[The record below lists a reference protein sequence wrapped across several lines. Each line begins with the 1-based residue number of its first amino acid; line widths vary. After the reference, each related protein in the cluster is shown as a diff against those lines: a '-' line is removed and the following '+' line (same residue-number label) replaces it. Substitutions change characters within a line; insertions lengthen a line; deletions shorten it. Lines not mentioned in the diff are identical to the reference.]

1 MCGFVGYF
9 SNKKINLSPAL
20 KSIAYRGPD
29 KKKIVYTK
37 DWSVAFNR
45 LSIIDTSTSAMQPF
59 TYKNVTV
66 FVNGEIYNYV
76 ELREKFKKYFTPKT
90 KSDIEIIPY
99 LYSKYGIKFLNMLNG
114 MFSMVIIDNKNNKKI
129 LIRDRFGKKP
139 LFYFLDKKD
148 IYFSSEVKALKKI
161 IKTEISKQNI
171 ISNIFCW
178 NLIQP
183 LTLYKK
189 VHSIQPGAFVELV
202 QRKKVKFRNW
212 YNPKF
217 KIKKLNLKNIKTNF
231 IRLIRKSVE
240 IRLRSDV
247 PVGVFLSGGLDSSII
262 LKIAKEKTKRK
273 IYAINAVIK
282 NKFESEGNL
291 TDTVVPKKF
300 CKDLKQKLHQVNID
314 YEYFNKN
321 FIKIVNNSDDLFLDS
336 GPLVHYALAE
346 KAKKIGVKVILTGGG
361 GDEIFGGYY
370 WQARLKSV
378 NKFILK
384 RALRENSFSKI
395 SYFFYKILPYSKN
408 KIINKIKNANYLL
421 INPKIWHAMSHG
433 NIFQKFIGKENL
445 YIFKYLENISN
456 KYFNRALKSNPNDVY
471 NAINYANIF
480 TVLSRQNYTSDHG
493 AMMHSI
499 ENRSPFLDKDLVE
512 FMMSLPD
519 SIKWK
524 ANRKFLLSELLKD
537 ELPSYITRAKKS
549 GPSVNL
555 KYLFNSAKLRK
566 KINQFILKNS
576 FLIQKL
582 LSKRLS
588 ILINKD
594 ISILYAN
601 KCIPLFA
608 IISFLIW
615 AKINYEKS
623 ISNVNLTFE
632 KLINSNA

>member
-9 SNKKINLSPAL
+9 SKKKINLSSAL

-29 KKKIVYTK
+29 KKKIVYNK

-59 TYKNVTV
+59 TYKNITV

-76 ELREKFKKYFTPKT
+76 ELCKKFKNYFTPKS

-114 MFSMVIIDNKNNKKI
+114 MFSMIIIDKKNNKKI

-139 LFYFLDKKD
+139 LFYFLDKQD

-178 NLIQP
+178 YLIQP

-189 VHSIQPGAFVELV
+189 IQSIQPGSFVELT
-202 QRKKVKFRNW
+202 QGKKIKFRNW

-217 KIKKLNLKNIKTNF
+217 KIKKLNFKNIKTNF
-231 IRLIRKSVE
+231 KRLIRKSIE

-282 NKFESEGNL
+282 NKFEIEKNL
-291 TDTVVPKKF
+291 TDTVLPKKF
-300 CKDLKQKLHQVNID
+300 CKDLKQKLYQVNID

-336 GPLVHYALAE
+336 GQMIHYALAE

-370 WQARLKSV
+370 WQARLKSI
-378 NKFILK
+378 NELILRK
-384 RALRENSFSKI
+384 TLRENNFSKI
-395 SYFFYKILPYSKN
+395 SYFFYKMLPYSKN
-408 KIINKIKNANYLL
+408 KIINKIKNASNLL

-433 NIFQKFIGKENL
+433 NVFQKFIGKENL
-445 YIFKYLENISN
+445 HIFEYLENISN
-456 KYFNRALKSNPNDVY
+456 KYFGRALKSNPSDVY
-471 NAINYANIF
+471 NAINY
-480 TVLSRQNYTSDHG
+480 
-493 AMMHSI
+493 SI
-499 ENRSPFLDKDLVE
+499 ILFPIS
-512 FMMSLPD
+512 
-519 SIKWK
+519 
-524 ANRKFLLSELLKD
+524 
-537 ELPSYITRAKKS
+537 
-549 GPSVNL
+549 
-555 KYLFNSAKLRK
+555 YLF
-566 KINQFILKNS
+566 
-576 FLIQKL
+576 
-582 LSKRLS
+582 
-588 ILINKD
+588 
-594 ISILYAN
+594 
-601 KCIPLFA
+601 
-608 IISFLIW
+608 
-615 AKINYEKS
+615 
-623 ISNVNLTFE
+623 
-632 KLINSNA
+632 